1 MALLE
6 LGGKKFTIPVG
17 EVTLGSDA
25 GCAISLA
32 GAAVLPQHALLQ
44 GQADGQVI
52 IRKASPT
59 ADVLINGVRLGAE
72 PTPLLH
78 GDKVEVGGHE
88 LTFVDE
94 RRSGSTQFV
103 KAFTPATAAGQP
115 KAGAKPPAIGVTGG
129 RVVSLTDGREYVIAA
144 ASLVFG
150 REAGCDV
157 VVSGKDVSR
166 RHAEIVQTPKGYL
179 LVDTSTNGTF
189 VNEER
194 VEGQRILARADVI
207 RLGDEQFRF
216 YADVAPATAP
226 PPPPPGPAASP
237 PWAAPPP
244 AQAQP
249 TGGPGQATPPPGAT
263 ERLRHTVHGLEAF
276 VPASPRSA
284 AGAPFASFLV
294 RSGGLVGQ
302 RLSVKTPVVNIGR
315 ADYNDLVVP
324 DPSVSTSHAKLQ
336 RREGVW
342 VLLDLDST
350 NGTFVDGE
358 RVKGEAPL
366 APGATVRF
374 GDVQLVF
381 EPTDD
386 ALVVAKGGGT
396 QVLRT
401 PHSTAHVPP
410 TPAPPAAPP
419 LPPRP
424 APGPVASPAPG
435 AKAAPP
441 LRPQPPTPSRPGAR
455 PAPKRPAAQHP
466 PPKKGKGCGASA
478 AALVVGGGALV
489 AVLHRLLA

>member
-17 EVTLGSDA
+17 EVTVGSDA

-44 GQADGQVI
+44 GHADGQVI
-52 IRKASPT
+52 IRKASP
-59 ADVLINGVRLGAE
+59 AAEVLINGVRLGAE

-78 GDKVEVGGHE
+78 GDKVDVGGHE

-94 RRSGSTQFV
+94 RRTGSTQFV
-103 KAFTPATAAGQP
+103 KAFAPATAGGP
-115 KAGAKPPAIGVTGG
+115 AKPSVRPPAIGVTGG
-129 RVVSLTDGREYVIAA
+129 RVVSLTDGREYLITG

-157 VVSGKDVSR
+157 VVGGKDVSR
-166 RHAEIVQTPKGYL
+166 RHAEIVLTPKGYV
-179 LVDTSTNGTF
+179 LVDSSTNGTF

-194 VEGQRILARADVI
+194 VEGQRILARADVL

-216 YADVAPATAP
+216 YADAVPATA
-226 PPPPPGPAASP
+226 AASP
-237 PWAAPPP
+237 PPAPAANPPQVAPP
-244 AQAQP
+244 ASAAASQVGA
-249 TGGPGQATPPPGAT
+249 PGQAAPAPGAAD
-263 ERLRHTVHGLEAF
+263 RLRHTVHGLEAY
-276 VPASPRSA
+276 VPAG
-284 AGAPFASFLV
+284 GALASFLV
-294 RSGGLVGQ
+294 RSGGLIGQ
-302 RLSVKTPVVNIGR
+302 RLAVKTPIVNIGR

-324 DPSVSTSHAKLQ
+324 DPSISTSHAKLQ

-342 VLLDLDST
+342 VLVDLDST

-386 ALVVAKGGGT
+386 ALGVAKGGGT

-401 PHSTAHVPP
+401 PHSIAPNVSPSPAPRPLAPAPAP
-410 TPAPPAAPP
+410 TPTAP
-419 LPPRP
+419 RGSP
-424 APGPVASPAPG
+424 APGP
-435 AKAAPP
+435 P
-441 LRPQPPTPSRPGAR
+441 LKPHGPSPSRPGPR
-455 PAPKRPAAQHP
+455 PAPKRPAAQQP
-466 PPKKGKGCGASA
+466 PPKKGKGCGGSA
-478 AALVVGGGALV
+478 AALVVAGVVLV
-489 AVLHRLLA
+489 ALLHRLLA